1 MDSHRLLFIV
11 RELLHGIGVTLEVTL
26 FAALLAL
33 ILSFVLAFLRLARWR
48 AVRFIASAW
57 IEFFRGTSAL
67 VQLFYLFFI
76 LPLLGVNISPLLTAV
91 IGLGVNFSAFG
102 AEIVRSALVNVSRDQ
117 YDAARALD
125 FSTVA
130 AFRRIIFPQSLPLML
145 PPLGNLL
152 IELLKSTSLVS
163 LITLSDLTFAGSTLI
178 TSIGQQTLI
187 WSMVLLCYF
196 LLTWPLSRLVR
207 HYENRHAHYLSAGS
221 PQ

>member
-1 MDSHRLLFIV
+1 MDLHRVLFILH
-11 RELLHGIGVTLEVTL
+11 ELLHGIGITLEVTL

-33 ILSFVLAFLRLARWR
+33 VLSFILAFLRMTRWR
-48 AVRFIASAW
+48 ALRLITAAW

-76 LPLLGVNISPLLTAV
+76 LPLLGINISPLMTAV

-102 AEIVRSALVNVSRDQ
+102 AEIVRSALANVSRDQ

-125 FSTVA
+125 FPVA
-130 AFRRIIFPQSLPLML
+130 TAFRRVIFPQSLPLML

-152 IELLKSTSLVS
+152 VELLKSTSLVS

-178 TSIGQQTLI
+178 TSIGNQTLI

-196 LLTWPLSRLVR
+196 AMAWPLSRLVR
-207 HYENRHAHYLSAGS
+207 HYENRQARYLSAGEA
-221 PQ
+221 Q